1 MPTKEPAD
9 DRGVRVVGEIVFEF
23 QEHEDGN
30 WYSKIRPNIISTDI
44 REIYKLGLICAV
56 LQDTCKKKLGAIDT
70 LIKTK
75 QEITKIHN
83 ELVEEKQNAGSTDNA
98 PVRNNTD
105 DGIDIGGNDLSCP
118 VVGDSKGHTKTK
130 VVPDTE
136 KYQTKLKGF

>member
-1 MPTKEPAD
+1 MSDETKAD
-9 DRGVRVVGEIVFEF
+9 DIGRRVVGEIIFEF
-23 QEHEDGN
+23 SEHEDGN
-30 WYSKIRPNIISTDI
+30 WYSEIKPKILSTDI

-56 LQDTCKKKLGAIDT
+56 LQATCKEKLGYIDT

-83 ELVEEKQNAGSTDNA
+83 ELVEEKQNVRSTRNAPARSTDN
-98 PVRNNTD
+98 
-105 DGIDIGGNDLSCP
+105 DGINIGSNDLTGST
-118 VVGDSKGHTKTK
+118 VANAHGSATTK